1 MIAAQPLL
9 CVLRSRAEHLQ
20 TIESEV
26 SERKLD
32 ECLRSA
38 HAQAQDGRRARKC
51 EGNVAWHV
59 PRARASGRGG
69 WWWPPFILTVGPF
82 PSLQKMEACRR
93 RYFLFGK
100 YLRRQASK
108 VLPLLA
114 VGEITSNMK
123 NIFHTHQFVLLDR
136 VEEM

>member
-1 MIAAQPLL
+1 MGPVREQAQWE
-9 CVLRSRAEHLQ
+9 CAGTRA
-20 TIESEV
+20 
-26 SERKLD
+26 
-32 ECLRSA
+32 SA
-38 HAQAQDGRRARKC
+38 HAKGQKGGAVRAPFGGRAQ
-51 EGNVAWHV
+51 
-59 PRARASGRGG
+59 RGTLG
-69 WWWPPFILTVGPF
+69 LHPWTPGMLSFLHKWKLVD
-82 PSLQKMEACRR
+82 E